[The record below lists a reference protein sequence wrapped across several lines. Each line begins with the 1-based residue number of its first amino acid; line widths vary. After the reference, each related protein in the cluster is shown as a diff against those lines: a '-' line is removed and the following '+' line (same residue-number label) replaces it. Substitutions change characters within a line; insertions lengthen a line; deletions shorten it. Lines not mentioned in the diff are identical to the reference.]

1 MAKHNDLGKLGEDI
15 ACKYLEQSGFEIWGR
30 NINYKI
36 SEIDIIA
43 IKDKKV
49 HFIEVKS
56 GQVGSFYTRENMT
69 RHKQHKLRRAIE
81 VHLLK
86 NKAVRDWQIDVAFVH
101 IDFNRRVGRVE
112 MLWNQIL
119 EG

>member
-1 MAKHNDLGKLGEDI
+1 MASHNDLGKLGEDI
-15 ACKYLEQSGFEIWGR
+15 ACKYLEREGYEIWGR
-30 NINYKI
+30 NIDYKV

-43 IKDKKV
+43 IKDQTL

-56 GQVGSFYTRENMT
+56 GQKGSFYTRENMT
-69 RHKQHKLRRAIE
+69 SWKKHKLKRAIE

-86 NKAVRDWQIDVAFVH
+86 NPKIKSWQIDVAFVH
-101 IDFNRRVGRVE
+101 IDLVKRVGRVE

-119 EG
+119 E

>member
-15 ACKYLEQSGFEIWGR
+15 TCKYLEKEGFEIWGR
-30 NINYKI
+30 NLDYKV

-43 IKDKKV
+43 IKNKKV
-49 HFIEVKS
+49 HFLEVKS
-56 GQVGSFYTRENMT
+56 GQAGSFYTRENMT
-69 RHKQHKLRRAIE
+69 RHKQHKLHRAIE

-86 NKAVRDWQIDVAFVH
+86 YKDVQNWQIDIAFVH
-101 IDFNRRVGRVE
+101 IDFQKRLGRVE
-112 MLWNQIL
+112 MLWDQIL